1 MTFSETRLIA
11 LKNNKFEQEDDNR
24 MILKLHRNLVAK
36 FVRLEKVKS
45 VNDFFRVCVFRLI
58 LQPVIYDHTQI
69 KI

>member
-24 MILKLHRNLVAK
+24 MILILHRNLVTK